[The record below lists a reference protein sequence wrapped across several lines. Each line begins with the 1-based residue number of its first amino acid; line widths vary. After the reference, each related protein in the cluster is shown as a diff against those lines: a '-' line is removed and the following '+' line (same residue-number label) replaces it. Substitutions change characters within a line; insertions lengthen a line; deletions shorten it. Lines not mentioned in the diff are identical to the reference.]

1 VAGVISGAM
10 LPLRR
15 AWNLS
20 EWEQQ
25 IVVSSTVLAACLGS
39 LVMGSRL
46 NESLGRCGAIQWA
59 AIAFTVGSILLL
71 VAFNFTSLVVGRVVV
86 GLGIGIAHHA
96 IVHCRSGGSTPTRRI
111 GHGQCLHGVR
121 TRISM
126 LCCMFVR
133 EQKPTDISNSCPVIC
148 L

>member
-1 VAGVISGAM
+1 M

-59 AIAFTVGSILLL
+59 AIAFTIGSLLLL
-71 VAFNFTSLVVGRVVV
+71 VAFNFTSLVMGRVVV
-86 GLGIGIAHHA
+86 GLGIGVASLTTPLYIAEVAVPH
-96 IVHCRSGGSTPTRRI
+96 RR
-111 GHGQCLHGVR
+111 GELV
-121 TRISM
+121 TVNAFM
-126 LCCMFVR
+126 VYVNYLYDFVA
-133 EQKPTDISNSCPVIC
+133 
-148 L
+148 